1 MRFVRDNHKALKRL
15 LLPVILFFSV
25 TAAAAQIYEYEGP
38 DGTKWFTDHHI
49 RERGY
54 TLLRRMGY
62 KEVARVC
69 SGLSDAALSSRI
81 ANHETAISTNA
92 RVQKVD
98 KALVLAVIHVES
110 CFNQHVISKAGAI
123 GLMQLMPGTAK
134 MLGVQNVFDASQ
146 NIHGGVKY
154 LRRLL
159 ELFDHDKRLAAA
171 GYNAGENA
179 VKKYRGIPPYRETRE
194 YVRRVMRYYGVYRD
208 RLAAR

>member
-1 MRFVRDNHKALKRL
+1 MRFVRDNHRALKRL
-15 LLPVILFFSV
+15 LLSVTLFFSV
-25 TAAAAQIYEYEGP
+25 TTVAAQIYEYEGP
-38 DGTKWFTDHHI
+38 DGTKWFTDHQI

-62 KEVARVC
+62 REVARVC
-69 SGLSDAALSSRI
+69 SGLSEEALSGRI

-110 CFNQHVISKAGAI
+110 CFNQHVISRAGAI
-123 GLMQLMPGTAK
+123 GLMQLMPDTAK

-154 LRRLL
+154 LKRMLDQ
-159 ELFDHDKRLAAA
+159 FNHDKRLAAA
-171 GYNAGENA
+171 GYNAGPGA
-179 VKKYRGIPPYRETRE
+179 VKKYRGIPPYQETQE
-194 YVRRVMRYYGVYRD
+194 YVKRVMRYYGVYRD
-208 RLAAR
+208 RLASR